1 MKTDPKSFYLS
12 RLQAD
17 CDLQKHAHM
26 QEIFLFGKKDFSV
39 FWRSR
44 LGVYFGGEM

>member
-12 RLQAD
+12 RSQAD
-17 CDLQKHAHM
+17 CGLQNRVHM

-44 LGVYFGGEM
+44 LGAYFRGEM